1 MPTQLQRLKSR
12 LRDLGKSQR
21 QLAAFIP
28 TDEAT
33 ISKCLAGTRCFK
45 TSELDR
51 WAQFLEWPVDK
62 VLEELRLSSNEKA
75 SLKQTFVE
83 PDSANDIEANFN
95 ERFCGAVKTARI
107 GAGLTQVEMARKLGV
122 NLDAYKKYETR
133 SPLPHYLIARF
144 CLHTGRSL
152 ADLLA

>member
-28 TDEAT
+28 TDEAA
-33 ISKCLAGTRCFK
+33 ILKCLAGTRRFK

-62 VLEELRLSSNEKA
+62 VLEELGLSSKEISAAKQAVVEK
-75 SLKQTFVE
+75 
-83 PDSANDIEANFN
+83 DSESDIEANFN
-95 ERFCGAVKTARI
+95 ERFISAVKIARI
-107 GAGLTQVEMARKLGV
+107 GAGFTQVEMARKLSI